1 MIENYDGVEIK
12 TINKNTYTSV
22 YEGYYFLIQ
31 YETAYR
37 SRYFTIRVAVKNPM
51 TKEDFKDFKAQTSG
65 TKLFFDNVS
74 GNVTKF
80 RVGGLS
86 FSKFAPIAESIK
98 SLVEYFKNTSNTPVS
113 YLGQTIEDDTELS
126 LVFDGL
132 NYVFISEAEKPRLR
146 KEIQEKNEA
155 INNTSENYLL
165 GALALAVLY
174 SVYWIVILI
183 IPDSVDF
190 IATLCS
196 IAVAIG
202 AAYLYEKVAKKISIK
217 SMIINAV
224 VTVLVTAG
232 AVLLLILNELN
243 NILLAEGYQASI
255 GELFQFFS
263 YVIETTGIPFE
274 LIGYALLAIVILL
287 VVSFGSFYQLYKD
300 KYKQRKIDF

>member
-65 TKLFFDNVS
+65 TKLFFDNIS

-98 SLVEYFKNTSNTPVS
+98 GLVEYFKNTSNTPVS
-113 YLGQTIEDDTELS
+113 YLGQTIEDDKELS

-255 GELFQFFS
+255 GELFQFLS

>member
-31 YETAYR
+31 YETAHR
-37 SRYFTIRVAVKNPM
+37 SRYFTIRAAVKNPM

-98 SLVEYFKNTSNTPVS
+98 GLVEYFKNTSNTPVS